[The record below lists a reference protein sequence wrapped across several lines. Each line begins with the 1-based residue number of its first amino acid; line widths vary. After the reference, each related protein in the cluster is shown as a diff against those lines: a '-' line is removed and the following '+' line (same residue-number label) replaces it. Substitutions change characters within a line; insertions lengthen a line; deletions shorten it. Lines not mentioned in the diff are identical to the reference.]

1 VCGLLRAAE
10 LPKTKGP
17 TMRKVML
24 GAVLALTALA
34 AQAQTDATA
43 IATGAETAFE
53 VVAPIVIAIATFF
66 VVVRIAK
73 RVTR

>member
-1 VCGLLRAAE
+1 MPKLNKMLVAA
-10 LPKTKGP
+10 
-17 TMRKVML
+17 
-24 GAVLALTALA
+24 AVLALPVL

-43 IATGAETAFE
+43 IAEGAETAFA

-73 RVTR
+73 RVVK

>member
-1 VCGLLRAAE
+1 
-10 LPKTKGP
+10 
-17 TMRKVML
+17 MRKVIL
-24 GAVLALTALA
+24 GAAVGLSAIAV
-34 AQAQTDATA
+34 QAQTDATA
-43 IATGAETAFE
+43 IATGAQTAFG

>member
-1 VCGLLRAAE
+1 VCGLLWAAE
-10 LPKTKGP
+10 LPSTKGP
-17 TMRKVML
+17 KMRKVML
-24 GAVLALTALA
+24 GAVLGLTALA
-34 AQAQTDATA
+34 SQAQTDATA